1 MPVPMVQALDRV
13 LTTTGVR
20 QPWHLRIYALA
31 AIAAVAAFAT
41 AAAYLDLFVN
51 VPLLYAWGLSGISII
66 GLLWASV
73 RLMRI
78 KVALATLSDRAQLA
92 SFNQRASSSVDTL
105 LSCLGAYIEANI
117 VRTAELEHRNAQRH
131 GITGLPTR
139 EPLIEVIAEQTEGGT
154 LGIVELCDFDRLSAF
169 DIALADQVLNDVAGR
184 LRRMVGDN
192 RFLAH
197 VDRARFAIWY
207 GGPAAE
213 IARNE
218 FDAVCYALRDRIKF
232 DDIDMLPQIK
242 SACAFQGGQ
251 PFVPAALLAR
261 TIAALSDPQSADTHV
276 PETYA
281 VEKARSSFLLE
292 QDLRQAVARNELE
305 LWFQP
310 FIDASARRVCGA
322 EALLRWRHPKHGLIA
337 PNAFIPMMELT
348 GLADEVGLWTLNAG
362 CKEAREW
369 SRQGLGVVKI
379 AINLSAH
386 QLADNTLDR
395 AVERTLQRHELPAGL
410 LELELT
416 ETVAAVDSDDAKQL
430 FKKLR
435 ALGVSISIDDFGAG
449 YSSLSY
455 LKKLEFDKLKIDRE
469 FVTNVDLQ
477 RDSQAIC
484 QSIIALGRGLGIAVL
499 AEGIERPE
507 EYSWLRRHGCE
518 LFQGYYF
525 SHPIQAPQFS
535 DFARNRDHIVSLTDL
550 SPAALQKRLTT
561 SVL

>member
-1 MPVPMVQALDRV
+1 MAQTFQAVLNGKGARRAAHDRIGSRAALILIVASTILASYLITLAQVQFSYASCLLAISSAALLWTCFRLNQIKHV
-13 LTTTGVR
+13 
-20 QPWHLRIYALA
+20 LA
-31 AIAAVAAFAT
+31 AMA
-41 AAAYLDLFVN
+41 
-51 VPLLYAWGLSGISII
+51 
-66 GLLWASV
+66 
-73 RLMRI
+73 
-78 KVALATLSDRAQLA
+78 DRAGRATDDGRSVPDIGVSIQRLACQLDE
-92 SFNQRASSSVDTL
+92 SLERA
-105 LSCLGAYIEANI
+105 
-117 VRTAELEHRNAQRH
+117 AELEHRAAQRH
-131 GITGLPTR
+131 GTTDLPTR
-139 EPLIEVIAEQTEGGT
+139 EPLLDVIAAQNEGGM
-154 LGIVELCDFDRLSAF
+154 LGIVELGDFDRLSAF
-169 DIALADQVLNDVAGR
+169 DIGMADQVLREVADR
-184 LRRMVGDN
+184 LRRMVGCS

-207 GGPAAE
+207 CGSAAQN
-213 IARNE
+213 AHTE
-218 FDAVCYALRDRIKF
+218 FDALCYALRDRIQF
-232 DDIDMLPQIK
+232 EDIDMLPQIR
-242 SACAFQGGQ
+242 SAFSLQGSET
-251 PFVPAALLAR
+251 FVPAALLAR
-261 TIAALSDPQSADTHV
+261 TIAALSDTHSPKGDL

-337 PNAFIPMMELT
+337 PNAFIPMMELA

-362 CKEAREW
+362 CKEARDW
-369 SRQGLGVVKI
+369 SRNGLGVIKI

-386 QLADNTLDR
+386 QLANNTLDR
-395 AVERTLQRHELPAGL
+395 VVERTLQRHDLPAGL

-416 ETVAAVDSDDAKQL
+416 ETVAAVDSDDAKRL
-430 FKKLR
+430 FEKLR

-507 EYSWLRRHGCE
+507 EYCWLRRHGCE

-525 SHPIQAPQFS
+525 SHPLQATEFS